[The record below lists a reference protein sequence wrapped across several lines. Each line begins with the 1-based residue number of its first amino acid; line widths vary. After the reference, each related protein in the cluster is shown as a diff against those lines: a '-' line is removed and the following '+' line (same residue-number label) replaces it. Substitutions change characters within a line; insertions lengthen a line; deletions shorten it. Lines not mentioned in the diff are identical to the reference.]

1 MDAAWSAERP
11 LSVQEVADGIGGG
24 NYKTVMT
31 VLNRLVEKDL
41 LAREMSGRAYRYRP
55 AMLRASFLRAAAD
68 GLVRDYLASFGQ
80 DAASHLAEAAGASAP
95 QPPAVPQAPPPPP
108 VYHIH
113 QPPPPRQRSLAL
125 PILAAALAA
134 GLVVLAR
141 RRTR

>member
-1 MDAAWSAERP
+1 MNAAWSAEGP
-11 LSVQEVADGIGGG
+11 LSVQEAAEGVGGG

-31 VLNRLVEKDL
+31 VLNRLVEKDM

-55 AMLRASFLRAAAD
+55 AILRASFLRAAAD
-68 GLVRDYLASFGQ
+68 GLVRDYLASFGP

-95 QPPAVPQAPPPPP
+95 QPPAVPQASPPPP

-113 QPPPPRQRSLAL
+113 QPPPPRRSLAL

-141 RRTR
+141 RRAG

>member
-1 MDAAWSAERP
+1 MNAAWSADGP
-11 LSVQEVADGIGGG
+11 LSVQEAAEGVGGG

-31 VLNRLVEKDL
+31 VLNRLVEKDM

-55 AMLRASFLRAAAD
+55 AILRASFLRAAAD
-68 GLVRDYLASFGQ
+68 GLVRDYLASFGP
-80 DAASHLAEAAGASAP
+80 DAAGHLAEAAGASGP
-95 QPPAVPQAPPPPP
+95 QPPAVAQASPAPP

-113 QPPPPRQRSLAL
+113 QPPPPRRSLAL

-141 RRTR
+141 RRAG

>member
-1 MDAAWSAERP
+1 MNAAWSADGP
-11 LSVQEVADGIGGG
+11 LSVQEAAEGVGGG

-31 VLNRLVEKDL
+31 VLNRLVEKDM

-55 AMLRASFLRAAAD
+55 AILRASFLRAAAD
-68 GLVRDYLASFGQ
+68 GLVRDYLASFGP
-80 DAASHLAEAAGASAP
+80 DAASHLAEAAGASTP
-95 QPPAVPQAPPPPP
+95 QPPAVPQASPPPP

-113 QPPPPRQRSLAL
+113 QPPPPRRSLAL

-141 RRTR
+141 RRAG